1 MKLIQKI
8 LFSWVLLGLLP
19 GISQATV
26 IDLTSSINMG
36 FENAPAQGSGNDP
49 KGVNFGGTA
58 WYANS
63 VPVTV
68 NGWTFGQDGTL
79 DGSWG
84 TPQVE
89 WYSTNLL
96 KSWNTGPAQGSE
108 FAVELNSDSFHGRMY
123 AQPVLSGLVVGQAYQ
138 INFLLAPERNNGS
151 TAVVN
156 LDVNVQG
163 QDQIFT
169 VASTPNG
176 SAWTAESLTFIAE
189 SSSPEI
195 RFYDGIYDSGINTNG
210 NNNVNLDFNTPEP
223 SSLFALVAL
232 LIVIGGQ
239 WGWKKMSHP
248 TRQLSHS

>member
-1 MKLIQKI
+1 MHTLLKPLLAGAI
-8 LFSWVLLGLLP
+8 LSLFP
-19 GISQATV
+19 GMSQATV

-68 NGWTFGQDGTL
+68 NGWTFGNDGTL
-79 DGSWG
+79 DGFWG
-84 TPQVE
+84 TPEVE

-96 KSWNTGPAQGSE
+96 KSWNTGPAQDGSQ
-108 FAVELNSDSFHGRMY
+108 FAVELNSDALKGRMY

-151 TAVVN
+151 TGVVN
-156 LDVNVQG
+156 LDVEVQG
-163 QDQIFT
+163 QHQIFT

-176 SAWTAESLTFIAE
+176 SAWTQESLTFVAE
-189 SSSPEI
+189 SSAPEI
-195 RFYDGIYDSGINTNG
+195 RFYDGIYNAWGMNTNG

-223 SSLFALVAL
+223 SSIFALAAL
-232 LIVIGGQ
+232 LALTGSQ
-239 WGWKKMSHP
+239 WGWKKMRAVYRP
-248 TRQLSHS
+248 V